1 MSRISGVGL
10 CLFWMPWSPTIMDSA
25 GSYMQCCQCCVFY
38 TQQFERSYLARSAC
52 PSNGL
57 HIFLD
62 KIGKICMPHLSLFI
76 ALAFRNRLE
85 CYCAD
90 GCITARIPLHRK
102 NLVSFHPATLEFTGL
117 ECIWIV
123 LGLIGQHLLRGS
135 TARLSGLLVMRLCH
149 AFPGFCLLWEVA
161 FKQFLNRTGEKPFIQ
176 SRFNTA
182 ELRSELCMQ
191 QHGYYI
197 CNMYSIYP
205 IVIAKYSCKKFNSF
219 LFIIDHFTNK
229 WLCYGRGTAQR
240 ACQ

>member
-1 MSRISGVGL
+1 MGYIF
-10 CLFWMPWSPTIMDSA
+10 FWTKS
-25 GSYMQCCQCCVFY
+25 VK
-38 TQQFERSYLARSAC
+38 
-52 PSNGL
+52 L
-57 HIFLD
+57 HAT
-62 KIGKICMPHLSLFI
+62 PLFI

-90 GCITARIPLHRK
+90 GCITARIPLHRR

-123 LGLIGQHLLRGS
+123 LGLIWQHLLRGS

-149 AFPGFCLLWEVA
+149 AFPGFCLLWDVA

-176 SRFNTA
+176 SRINTA

-205 IVIAKYSCKKFNSF
+205 ILIAKNSCKKFNSF
-219 LFIIDHFTNK
+219 FFIIDHFTKNSWVPNIGCLIHSK
-229 WLCYGRGTAQR
+229 LWSSDHLKFLNFLVDCAVLSGLVEWVGNSKLRVFLS
-240 ACQ
+240 